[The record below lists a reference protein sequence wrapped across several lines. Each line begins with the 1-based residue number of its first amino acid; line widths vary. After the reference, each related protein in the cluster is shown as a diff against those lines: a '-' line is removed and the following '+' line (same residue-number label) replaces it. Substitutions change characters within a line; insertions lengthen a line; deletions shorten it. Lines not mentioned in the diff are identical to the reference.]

1 MAPSETSEMSVN
13 FIRNYNAMLTN
24 SILQKVYRLSTE
36 GRNLVIGATKL
47 LQEASFYFRLSG
59 NP

>member
-13 FIRNYNAMLTN
+13 FIRNYNATLTN

-47 LQEASFYFRLSG
+47 L
-59 NP
+59 